1 MSSAWIQF
9 ARTGNPNVEG
19 LPTWEPYTVEKGAT
33 MIFNNTCE
41 IKYNHDKGLLDVVR
55 SFPVRGF

>member
-33 MIFNNTCE
+33 MISTTKARSNT
-41 IKYNHDKGLLDVVR
+41 IKTKN
-55 SFPVRGF
+55 